1 MSKVRLRRI
10 SGGALAG
17 ALLAVSPA
25 IAAAEPETL
34 VYARYLDERTAS
46 SGIEKIRL
54 AQQEGL
60 DIRAGSVIA
69 RQTKGRLKVK
79 KWRAKSV
86 TAAAVVDGLIGVLSM
101 SPGRVQSCPDWEEA
115 PLSLNACPEAGT
127 AYVTLATVGVP
138 KETVMRIR
146 NSFPWWH
153 SGYSADEAAITL
165 VIPQSHLQE
174 LVSRLRKTQVVEI
187 VAYTI
192 PSYLTAQAQDLLQ
205 PPTAASPR

>member
-1 MSKVRLRRI
+1 MSKVRLRTI
-10 SGGALAG
+10 TGGALAG

-25 IAAAEPETL
+25 VPAAEPETL

-46 SGIEKIRL
+46 SGIEKIRI
-54 AQQEGL
+54 AQAEGL
-60 DIRAGSVIA
+60 DIRAGSVVT
-69 RQTKGRLKVK
+69 RQTRGRLKVK
-79 KWRAKSV
+79 KWHSKSV
-86 TAAAVVDGLIGVLSM
+86 TAAAVVDGLIGVLAI
-101 SPGRVQSCPDWEEA
+101 SPGKVQSCPDWEEA
-115 PLSLNACPEAGT
+115 PLTLNACPEAGS
-127 AYVTLATVGVP
+127 AYLTLATVGVP

-165 VIPQSHLQE
+165 VIPQSHLPE

-192 PSYLTAQAQDLLQ
+192 PAYVTAQAQDLLQ
-205 PPTAASPR
+205 PAAATP